1 MQRERLTVAFPEHFR
16 CHIATKVGKPLG
28 KSRTS
33 VGKPTELTV
42 ASDTTFGVVSALG
55 VNSVSTTITDYHADA
70 SNARLLWDPEGPNE
84 VYVKVAANTAKDKYV
99 KLTLLNYNDMVRQV
113 WDNASKVRNAQASFT
128 LLLFIYVEKDT
139 STAIR
144 RATSNNLVTAATR
157 VAEYIEDQS
166 LLLGPLQTDYATIV
180 TARFPPT
187 ASVEIPSNATMRQ
200 LGHIDLMS
208 SRHAD
213 ERRREINAQTTE
225 TYRRVRVRFGTMASA
240 PVDCF
245 LSVEDLRSILG
256 IPPFDLTPSFREPI
270 VGEVVGPSVNIEDID
285 HINL

>member
-1 MQRERLTVAFPEHFR
+1 MQRERLSVPLPDCFR
-16 CHIATKVGKPLG
+16 CHVTAKVGQPLG

-42 ASDTTFGVVSALG
+42 ATDTTFGVVSAL
-55 VNSVSTTITDYHADA
+55 VVDTATTAIANFHADA
-70 SNARLLWDPEGPNE
+70 SNAKLVWDPEGPKE
-84 VYVKVAANTAKDKYV
+84 VYVKVAANTTQDKYV
-99 KLTLLNYNDMVRQV
+99 KLTLLNYNDVQRQV

-144 RATSNNLVTAATR
+144 RATSTNLVTAAAR
-157 VAEYIEDQS
+157 VAGYIEDQS
-166 LLLGPLQTDYATIV
+166 IVLGPLQTDYATVV
-180 TARFPPT
+180 TARLPAAAPI
-187 ASVEIPSNATMRQ
+187 EIPANATMQQ
-200 LGHIDLMS
+200 LGHIDLMAS
-208 SRHAD
+208 
-213 ERRREINAQTTE
+213 RRREINAEATE
-225 TYRRVRVRFGTMASA
+225 TYRRVRVRFGSMASA

-270 VGEVVGPSVNIEDID
+270 VGDVVGPSVNIEDID
-285 HINL
+285 HINF